1 MLFYSSLLAHILQSS
16 HPHSHRLWRR
26 ANIKNRLWLFCT
38 SVPYFFFFFCLLLL
52 LLPLEKRKSQPSSHM
67 MFVWIYSFFFYLLC
81 VIKLLSWSFI
91 HLINNGALEVERR
104 DPVFICAH
112 CRAQTC
118 TLLHTHTYKHIRS
131 HN

>member
-1 MLFYSSLLAHILQSS
+1 MLFYSSLLPHIRQSS

-38 SVPYFFFFFCLLLL
+38 SVPYFLFFLSSSSSSLGKEKVAAE
-52 LLPLEKRKSQPSSHM
+52 LPHDVCVDL
-67 MFVWIYSFFFYLLC
+67 FFFFYLLC

-104 DPVFICAH
+104 DPVFICAR
-112 CRAQTC
+112 CRAQTR
-118 TLLHTHTYKHIRS
+118 TLLRTHTYKHIRS